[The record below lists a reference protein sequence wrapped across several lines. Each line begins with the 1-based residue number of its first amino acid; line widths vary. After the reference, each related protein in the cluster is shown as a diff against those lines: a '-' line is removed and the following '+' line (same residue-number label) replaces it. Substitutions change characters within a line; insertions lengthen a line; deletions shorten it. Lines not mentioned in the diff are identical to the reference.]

1 MEDLAKICSFHF
13 DKDKN
18 CICVSRKNYLLL
30 KKKSVEITNTVITIT
45 DSGMKYKDYNV
56 TIVDND

>member
-1 MEDLAKICSFHF
+1 MEDLAKICSFYF

-18 CICVSRKNYLLL
+18 CICVSQQNYWKLRKIGA
-30 KKKSVEITNTVITIT
+30 EITDTVITFT

-56 TIVDND
+56 QIVDKD